1 MPVRGLEFD
10 RRISDGKEEM
20 RGLEKRL
27 RDLEHKFYREV
38 VILEMPDGTSEEILV
53 SCGGGL
59 LDLVLQAASEPEVG
73 VGFSPEV
80 DAIRRSIRGT
90 EKGGHMIELARAVL
104 QSPMASEEYD
114 AIG

>member
-1 MPVRGLEFD
+1 
-10 RRISDGKEEM
+10 M

-90 EKGGHMIELARAVL
+90 EKGGHMIELARAV
-104 QSPMASEEYD
+104 ASVADGYGRVRCDWVNLMDFIAGSIAARE
-114 AIG
+114 